1 MYHFTDK
8 ENEACHVSNRA
19 QTQFLAAY
27 GFLGNKLSS
36 FLITSC
42 HKGLY
47 VYPPSEWWKKRKKKS
62 YAEGRA
68 ISKIYHI

>member
-8 ENEACHVSNRA
+8 ENEAFHVSNRA
-19 QTQFLAAY
+19 QTQSLAAHA
-27 GFLGNKLSS
+27 FLGNVLNS

-47 VYPPSEWWKKRKKKS
+47 GNPPSSTDSNGKKKKERS
-62 YAEGRA
+62 YAEGGWGA
-68 ISKIYHI
+68 GQ